1 MNAPPSRFNPY
12 RLEAPQMKVKD
23 HYLTDLAFLEA
34 QLERA
39 YEQQRRLDKP
49 AHMVGNCPSDV
60 QDRDAA
66 HRLCQKLE
74 YQINCLKNDDPIY

>member
-1 MNAPPSRFNPY
+1 
-12 RLEAPQMKVKD
+12 MKVKD
-23 HYLTDLAFLEA
+23 NYLTDLAYLEA

-39 YEQQRRLDKP
+39 NEERRKLAKP

-60 QDRDAA
+60 QSRDAA

-74 YQINCLKNDDPIY
+74 YQINCLKNNDPIY

>member
-1 MNAPPSRFNPY
+1 
-12 RLEAPQMKVKD
+12 MKFKD

-39 YEQQRRLDKP
+39 YEQQRKLDKP

-74 YQINCLKNDDPIY
+74 YQINCLKNNDPIY